1 MSISLSE
8 VRPTDSIGD
17 ERCESSKQGKKMHA
31 GREEDRLADEQK
43 DGGATVFTSVLYL
56 AAHILTGP
64 IFWNLI
70 DAAHF
75 DTDLIR

>member
-31 GREEDRLADEQK
+31 GRKEDRLADEQK
-43 DGGATVFTSVLYL
+43 DGGATVFTSVLCL
-56 AAHILTGP
+56 AVHILTGP

>member
-17 ERCESSKQGKKMHA
+17 ERCESSKQGEKMHA
-31 GREEDRLADEQK
+31 GRKEDRLADEQK
-43 DGGATVFTSVLYL
+43 DGRATVFTS
-56 AAHILTGP
+56 AIFGCILTGP

-75 DTDLIR
+75 DTDLTR

>member
-1 MSISLSE
+1 
-8 VRPTDSIGD
+8 
-17 ERCESSKQGKKMHA
+17 MHA
-31 GREEDRLADEQK
+31 GRKEDRLADEQK

-56 AAHILTGP
+56 AAHILTGQ